1 MQTTKLAWIQKQ
13 TDIQKY
19 IITTQ
24 SVNSKTQ
31 ESIGHVHHEHI
42 ETRIGDPE
50 KKEIHHSRMVRVNM
64 IIPLCIRQIIANT
77 LRMRTAARH
86 IIIHRRAA
94 LMVIVSKETAQ
105 QLPLSDD
112 LGP

>member
-1 MQTTKLAWIQKQ
+1 MQTTMLAWIQKQ

-42 ETRIGDPE
+42 ETRIGDPD
-50 KKEIHHSRMVRVNM
+50 KKEIHQSRMVSVNM
-64 IIPLCIRQIIANT
+64 IIPLCIRQIIS
-77 LRMRTAARH
+77 R
-86 IIIHRRAA
+86 IHCECALQLVTSLYTGGRR
-94 LMVIVSKETAQ
+94 
-105 QLPLSDD
+105 
-112 LGP
+112 